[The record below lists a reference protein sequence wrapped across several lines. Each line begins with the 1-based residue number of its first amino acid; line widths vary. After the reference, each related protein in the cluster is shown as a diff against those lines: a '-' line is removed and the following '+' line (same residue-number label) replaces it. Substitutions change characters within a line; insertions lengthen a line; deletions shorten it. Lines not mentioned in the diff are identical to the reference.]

1 MNLNNIDIVK
11 ISDSNYKIYQL
22 VNSQRA
28 NLTLEFQ
35 DIISPFGLEEFYH
48 VFYINW
54 EVDEP
59 TVKTLSELEQEF
71 KDLVLTSNPKYKSW
85 TWVSNIRPKA
95 GFDPLLKTR
104 VPQSK
109 GKFTVKSPSSLFEIN
124 YKSKLNIS
132 VSLDSVWFNEK
143 NKTFGLLW
151 LLDTIS
157 TSPQAELA

>member
-1 MNLNNIDIVK
+1 MNLENIDIVK

-22 VNSQRA
+22 NQGKRTD
-28 NLTLEFQ
+28 LKLEFE

-54 EVDEP
+54 EIDQP
-59 TVKTLSELEQEF
+59 TLKILGQLEQEF
-71 KDLVLTSNPKYKSW
+71 KELVLTSNQKYKSW
-85 TWVSNIRPKA
+85 TWVSNIKEKY
-95 GFDPLLKTR
+95 GFNPLLKTR

-109 GKFTVKSPSSLFEIN
+109 SKFIVESTKSLYEIN

-132 VSLDSVWFNEK
+132 ISLDSIWFMEK

-151 LLDTIS
+151 LVNSIN
-157 TSPQAELA
+157 TSPQI